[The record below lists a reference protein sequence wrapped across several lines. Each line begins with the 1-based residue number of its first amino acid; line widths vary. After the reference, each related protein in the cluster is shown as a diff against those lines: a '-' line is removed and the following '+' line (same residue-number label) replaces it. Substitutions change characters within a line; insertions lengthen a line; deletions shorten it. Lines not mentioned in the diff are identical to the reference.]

1 MKNKITKK
9 EILQACIEKQ
19 EELVD
24 SFKER
29 ETEMQN
35 DAFSQ
40 TESDSQSEDRQA
52 DKIDVLNALGTELT
66 FAQQELYFLNSL
78 NAENESTVVEPGAV
92 VATEKI
98 TFFIGV
104 SSEKV
109 EVLGEEFFGI
119 STKAPIYAN
128 MKGLEKG
135 DKFQYNETKY
145 TIKDIY

>member
-1 MKNKITKK
+1 MKNKITKT
-9 EILQACIEKQ
+9 EILKACIEKQ
-19 EELVD
+19 EELIE
-24 SFKER
+24 SFKQR

-52 DKIDVLNALGTELT
+52 DKIDVLNALGNELT
-66 FAQQELYFLNSL
+66 FAQQELFFLNSL
-78 NAENESTVVEPGAV
+78 NADTESTVVEPGAV
-92 VATEKI
+92 VVTEEI

-109 EVLGEEFFGI
+109 EVSGEEFFGI

-128 MKGLEKG
+128 MKGLENG
-135 DKFQYNETKY
+135 SKFQYNETKY
-145 TIKDIY
+145 MIKDIY

>member
-1 MKNKITKK
+1 MKNKIAKT

-24 SFKER
+24 SFKQR

-52 DKIDVLNALGTELT
+52 DKIDVLNALGNELT
-66 FAQQELYFLNSL
+66 FAQQELFFLNSL
-78 NAENESTVVEPGAV
+78 NAETESTVVEPGAV
-92 VATEKI
+92 VVTEEI
-98 TFFIGV
+98 SFFIGV

-109 EVLGEEFFGI
+109 EVSGEEFFGI

-135 DKFQYNETKY
+135 SKFQYNETKY
-145 TIKDIY
+145 MIKDIY